1 MAEQP
6 YLSNM
11 RKVILLGA
19 SGNIGEQALDILLD
33 RSRYELVG
41 ISVGQR
47 VGKIERILHNF
58 HSISSI
64 CVKNEGD
71 VSALKKHYPDK
82 KIYHGDAGLIS
93 LLEETP
99 CDMVINALVGFSGL
113 RPSIKALEL
122 NRILALA
129 NKESLVVGGHLVNAL
144 LDEGKGKLY
153 PIDSEHVAFAKCLSK
168 VNREEVDSFLI
179 TASGGAFRNKS
190 RAELID
196 VTPEEALA
204 HPTWNM
210 GKKITIDCATMF
222 NKGFEI
228 IEAKVL
234 FDCPL
239 DKISPIIH
247 RESYVHSLLRMKDG
261 SYVADVGKPDMHGPI
276 EYALKEAD
284 LPFEVMH
291 VDKLEDLGDFHF
303 APFAKDRYP
312 AVSICLKAYRMGG
325 TALAVL
331 NAADEEAVAL
341 FLNKKIPFVDIEK
354 IVDEALN
361 YFPIKEG
368 TLENLILFD
377 NMARDFVRTRY
388 GV

>member
-1 MAEQP
+1 
-6 YLSNM
+6 M

-19 SGNIGEQALDILLD
+19 SGNIGDQALDILED
-33 RSRYELVG
+33 KNRYEVVG
-41 ISVGQR
+41 ISVGKR
-47 VGKIERILHNF
+47 IGKIEGILNKF
-58 HSISSI
+58 PSISAI
-64 CVKNEGD
+64 CVRYEADAQTIQKQ
-71 VSALKKHYPDK
+71 YPNK
-82 KIYHGDAGLIS
+82 KIYHGDEGLIA
-93 LLEETP
+93 LLEENP

-144 LDEGKGKLY
+144 LAQGKGKLY

-168 VNREEVDSFLI
+168 VNKDDIDSYLI
-179 TASGGAFRNKS
+179 TASGGAFRNKT
-190 RAELID
+190 RAELVD
-196 VTPEEALA
+196 VTPEDALA

-247 RESYVHSLLRMKDG
+247 RESYVHSMLKMKDG

-276 EYALKEAD
+276 EYALREAD
-284 LPFEVMH
+284 LPFEVAH
-291 VDKLEDLGDFHF
+291 VSKLEDLGDFHF
-303 APFAKDRYP
+303 APFDKERYP
-312 AVSICLKAYRMGG
+312 AVHICLKAYEMGG
-325 TALAVL
+325 TSLAVL

-341 FLNKKIPFVDIEK
+341 FLEKKIAFIDIEK
-354 IVDEALN
+354 IVLEALK
-361 YFPIKEG
+361 YFPIQEG

-377 NMARDFVRTRY
+377 NMARDFVRTHY
-388 GV
+388 GE

>member
-1 MAEQP
+1 
-6 YLSNM
+6 M

-19 SGNIGEQALDILLD
+19 SGNIGEQALDILMD
-33 RSRYELVG
+33 KNRYEVVG
-41 ISVGQR
+41 ISVGTR
-47 VGKIERILHNF
+47 IEKIEGILNNF
-58 HSISSI
+58 PGISAI

-71 VSALKKHYPDK
+71 FETIKNRYPSKH
-82 KIYHGDAGLIS
+82 IYHGDDGLIA
-93 LLEETP
+93 LLEETS

-129 NKESLVVGGHLVNAL
+129 NKESLVVGGHLVNEL
-144 LDEGKGKLY
+144 LAKGKGKLY

-168 VNREEVDSFLI
+168 VNREDVDSFLI
-179 TASGGAFRNKS
+179 TASGGAFRNKT
-190 RAELID
+190 REELIN
-196 VTPEEALA
+196 VTVEDALA

-239 DKISPIIH
+239 YKISPIIH
-247 RESYVHSLLRMKDG
+247 RESYVHSLLKMKDG
-261 SYVADVGKPDMHGPI
+261 TYIADVGKPDMHGPI

-284 LPFEVMH
+284 LPFEV
-291 VDKLEDLGDFHF
+291 VRASTLEDLGDFHF
-303 APFAKDRYP
+303 ATFDKDRYP
-312 AVSICLKAYRMGG
+312 AVSICLKAYQMGG

-341 FLNKKIPFVDIEK
+341 FLNKKIPFVNIEK
-354 IVDEALN
+354 IVDEALD

-388 GV
+388 GE